1 MRDVDWYRR
10 PELIL
15 ADVLQRAAR
24 GEKKPPI
31 YYRAAVLAV
40 DLEGGRLQNPDA
52 DGALSITLRDGST
65 KSFQALAGPLNPR
78 GSVKA
83 RIITDGFDRLLDD
96 QLLRVFWPMFPQD
109 MAGTPITPGEHVYV
123 MFEGEGMAHG
133 LWVSRVSGHESANSS
148 QGALE
153 YDAPSAPQTAMDSF
167 EPNGP
172 EYPRD
177 DGYASLAPTDG
188 AMTKFEDG

>member
-1 MRDVDWYRR
+1 MKDVDWYRR

-15 ADVLQRAAR
+15 SDLLQKTAR
-24 GEKKPPI
+24 GEKERH

-40 DLEGGRLQNPDA
+40 DLEGGKLQNPDA
-52 DGALSITLRDGST
+52 DGELAVMGRDGTTRKYRAIS
-65 KSFQALAGPLNPR
+65 GPTNPR

-96 QLLRVFWPMFPQD
+96 QSLRVFWPMFPQD
-109 MAGTPITPGEHVYV
+109 MAGTPVTPGEHVYV

-133 LWVSRVSGHESANSS
+133 IWVSRVAGHESANSS

-153 YDAPSAPQTAMDSF
+153 YDAPSSPQSAMDKF

-177 DGYASLAPTDG
+177 DDYASMAPTQG
-188 AMTKFEDG
+188 AMSSFEDD